1 MKCCLTNKRKS
12 EDGSFVATLTCFRCG
27 HSSQI
32 TFGGWSAVSCIVC
45 SMLLE
50 RGEYLSNKKL
60 KDLIESTDKLL
71 ENLQICVS
79 NNAAAG
85 VIIAGPYIS
94 YRTVAKKREI
104 LLSLKKI
111 SEK

>member
-1 MKCCLTNKRKS
+1 
-12 EDGSFVATLTCFRCG
+12 
-27 HSSQI
+27 
-32 TFGGWSAVSCIVC
+32 
-45 SMLLE
+45 MLLE